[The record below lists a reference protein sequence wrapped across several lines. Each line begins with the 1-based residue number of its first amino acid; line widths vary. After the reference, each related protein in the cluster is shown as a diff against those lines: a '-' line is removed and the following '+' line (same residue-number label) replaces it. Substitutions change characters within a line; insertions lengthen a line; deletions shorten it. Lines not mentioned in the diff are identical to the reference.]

1 MQHDFNTAAFRFNGH
16 SSLITTSSDVH
27 DGHVVERIV
36 RRNRMGISEIAR
48 KLHIS
53 RRTLYNWF
61 ETNNLHIDTIL
72 KLGSVLEHDFSQEF
86 PGEFAKIS
94 DSPHDHESE
103 FMEEHKTDSPSNE
116 AVYYWMDKYIKL
128 LEKFNDSLAV
138 ASKKEPAA

>member
-1 MQHDFNTAAFRFNGH
+1 MQHDFDTSAFRFNGH
-16 SSLITTSSDVH
+16 SSLIATSSDVH
-27 DGHVVERIV
+27 YGHVVERIV

-94 DSPHDHESE
+94 DSPHDSD
-103 FMEEHKTDSPSNE
+103 FMEEHKTDAQSNE

-128 LEKFNDSLAV
+128 LEKFNDTLAV
-138 ASKKEPAA
+138 VSKKEPVS

>member
-1 MQHDFNTAAFRFNGH
+1 MEHHLDNAAFMFNGH

-27 DGHVVERIV
+27 YGHVVERIV

-72 KLGSVLEHDFSQEF
+72 KLGSVLGHDFSLEF
-86 PGEFAKIS
+86 PNDFAKIS
-94 DSPHDHESE
+94 DCAHENV
-103 FMEEHKTDSPSNE
+103 FMEEHKVDTPSSE

-128 LEKFNDSLAV
+128 LEKFNDTLAV
-138 ASKKEPAA
+138 ASKKELV